1 MSKLFVNLPIKDL
14 EASVAFFTKLGFT
27 FNPQFTDDKAAC
39 MIVGDDAFVML
50 LTNEFFETFTK
61 KSLADATLTT
71 EVIVAVSA
79 ESKAAVD
86 TMVKAALENGGKES
100 NQLQDQGFMYSWS
113 FKDLDDHLWEVIWMD
128 PATIES

>member
-79 ESKAAVD
+79 ESKEAVD
-86 TMVKAALENGGKES
+86 TMVEAALENGGKES
-100 NQLQDQGFMYSWS
+100 NRLQDQGFMYSWS
-113 FKDLDDHLWEVIWMD
+113 FKDPDDHLWEVIWMD

>member
-14 EASVAFFTKLGFT
+14 EVSVAFFTKLGFT

-79 ESKAAVD
+79 ESKEAVD

-113 FKDLDDHLWEVIWMD
+113 FKDPDDHLWEVIWMD

>member
-61 KSLADATLTT
+61 KSLADASMTT

-79 ESKAAVD
+79 ESKEAVD
-86 TMVKAALENGGKES
+86 TMVEAALENGGKES
-100 NQLQDQGFMYSWS
+100 NQLQDQGFMYSWG

>member
-14 EASVAFFTKLGFT
+14 EASVAFFTKLGFA

-79 ESKAAVD
+79 ESKEAVD
-86 TMVKAALENGGKES
+86 TMVEASLENGGKES

-113 FKDLDDHLWEVIWMD
+113 FKDLDDHLWEVIWMN

>member
-14 EASVAFFTKLGFT
+14 EASVSFFTKLGFT

-79 ESKAAVD
+79 ESKEAVD
-86 TMVKAALENGGKES
+86 TMVEVALENGGKES

>member
-1 MSKLFVNLPIKDL
+1 
-14 EASVAFFTKLGFT
+14 
-27 FNPQFTDDKAAC
+27 

-61 KSLADATLTT
+61 KSLADASMTT

-79 ESKAAVD
+79 ESKEAVD
-86 TMVKAALENGGKES
+86 TMVEAALENGGKES
-100 NQLQDQGFMYSWS
+100 NQLQDQGFMYSWG